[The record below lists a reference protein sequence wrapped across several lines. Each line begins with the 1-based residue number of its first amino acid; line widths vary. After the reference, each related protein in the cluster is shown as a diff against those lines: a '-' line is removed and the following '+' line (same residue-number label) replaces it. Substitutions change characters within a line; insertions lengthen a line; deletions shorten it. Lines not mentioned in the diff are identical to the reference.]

1 MYSKHKDAPPAAT
14 IEKARKILDDLG
26 IKPKLRMLKNT
37 DGIYSAQLFDSEGSW
52 SVNGKGT
59 SEEYCMASAY
69 GECMERLQAYYIY
82 EPVDEKSRKE
92 DGFRLFPDE
101 GQSRTSQCRECYPYF
116 YEELLR
122 MYALEF
128 GIEPSDVDEKEFT
141 DFINIY
147 FTDTV
152 VTAPYFNIK
161 TGEVEMLPEAMIS
174 TLCGSNGLCAGNTPH
189 EALNQGIAEILERH
203 VKDIVFREKLTPP
216 DIPRP
221 FLKERMPELYDTIL
235 QIESMGPYSIIIK
248 DVSLGKG
255 MPVIGAVF
263 TNHKTHCYHAKFGS
277 SFSMD
282 VAVERCL
289 TELFQGFDLQ
299 NIIIH
304 DRFMT
309 PFDIDKSLDWEN
321 PKNRLASLKSDTAS
335 VPLSFFGAEPSW
347 EFKDWEEAEGYGKN
361 SYDNKTAFRFM
372 LDKLSVFS
380 DRIYIRDFG
389 FLKFPAY
396 RIFVP
401 DVSVTRIPIGPRRM
415 KYRMEQKSLNYLRNY
430 PAVSLKKEVLDQCYD
445 FITADDNTQLD
456 NFDDLPLP
464 AVQAVFY
471 YVYGETGKAVNAL
484 SSLNEK
490 YTKFTCAAL
499 ELKMQL
505 LGMETS
511 SRDNI
516 LSLFFEEKEYTFA
529 KRVFRKDE
537 GRKDQTFLIDR
548 LLDPQGKKLFAVKE
562 IPKNVSVTLAMRKKM
577 KENMPDQRR
586 VADLF
591 QEEFL

>member
-1 MYSKHKDAPPAAT
+1 MYSKHKDAAPAAT
-14 IEKARKILDDLG
+14 IERVRRILDDLG
-26 IKPKLRMLKNT
+26 IKSKLRMLKNT
-37 DGIYSAQLFDSEGSW
+37 DGIYSAQLFDTDHNW

-82 EPVDEKSRKE
+82 ELA
-92 DGFRLFPDE
+92 DGQSKKDDFRLFPDE
-101 GQSRTSQCRECYPYF
+101 GQIHTPDCKELYPYL
-116 YEELLR
+116 YGELLR
-122 MYALEF
+122 MYALESK
-128 GIEPSDVDEKEFT
+128 IDPSDVDEKEFQ
-141 DFINIY
+141 DFLNIY

-152 VTAPYFNIK
+152 VTVPYFNVK

-189 EALNQGIAEILERH
+189 EALNQGIAEILERY
-203 VKDIVFREKLTPP
+203 VKDIIFREKLTPP
-216 DIPRP
+216 DIPRS

-235 QIESMGPYSIIIK
+235 RIEAMGPYSIILK

-255 MPVIGAVF
+255 MPVIGAIF
-263 TNHKTHCYHAKFGS
+263 ANHKTHCYHAKFGAC
-277 SFSMD
+277 FSMD

-289 TELFQGFDLQ
+289 TELFQGFDLK
-299 NIIIH
+299 NLIMH
-304 DRFMT
+304 DRFMIR
-309 PFDIDKSLDWEN
+309 FDTDKCLDWEN
-321 PKNRLASLKSDTAS
+321 PVNRIASLKSDTGS

-347 EFKDWEEAEGYGKN
+347 EFKGWEESEGYGKN
-361 SYDNKTAFRFM
+361 SFDNKTAFRFM
-372 LDKLSVFS
+372 MDKLSDFS
-380 DRIYIRDFG
+380 DRIYIRDFSY
-389 FLKFPAY
+389 LKFPAY

-401 DVSVTRIPIGPRRM
+401 DVSVTRIPIGPKRM
-415 KYRMEQKSLNYLRNY
+415 KYKIEQKSLFYLRNY

-445 FITADDNTQLD
+445 YLTADDNIQLE
-456 NFDDLPLP
+456 NFDELPLP

-471 YVYGETGKAVNAL
+471 YVYGETEKAVAAL

-505 LGMETS
+505 LGVETA
-511 SRDNI
+511 SRDRI
-516 LSLFFEEKEYTFA
+516 LSLFFEEKEYSFA
-529 KRVFRKDE
+529 KRVFRREE
-537 GRKDQTFLIDR
+537 GKKDQAFLIDR

-562 IPKNVSVTLAMRKKM
+562 IPRNDSVTLAMRKKIA
-577 KENMPDQRR
+577 ENMPDQRR

-591 QEEFL
+591 QEDFS

>member
-1 MYSKHKDAPPAAT
+1 MYSKHKDAPPAVT
-14 IEKARKILDDLG
+14 IEKVRNILDELG
-26 IKPKLRMLKNT
+26 IKPKLRILKNT
-37 DGIYSAQLFDSEGSW
+37 DGIYSVQLFDSEGSW

-82 EPVDEKSRKE
+82 ESPDDKSLKE

-101 GQSRTSQCRECYPYF
+101 GQCRTAECRELYPYF
-116 YEELLR
+116 YGELLS

-128 GIEPSDVDEKEFT
+128 GIEPSDVDEKEFA

-147 FTDTV
+147 FKETV
-152 VTAPYFNIK
+152 VTVPYFNIK
-161 TGEVEMLPEAMIS
+161 TGKIEMLPEAMIS

-203 VKDIVFREKLTPP
+203 VKDIVFSEKLTPP
-216 DIPRP
+216 DIPRS

-235 QIESMGPYSIIIK
+235 QIESMGPYSIVIK

-299 NIIIH
+299 NPVIH
-304 DRFMT
+304 NYFMV
-309 PFDIDKSLDWEN
+309 PFDIDKCLDWEN
-321 PKNRLASLKSDTAS
+321 PLNRIASLTSDTAS

-347 EFKDWEEAEGYGKN
+347 EFKDWEEAEGYGKK
-361 SYDNKTAFRFM
+361 SFDNKTAFRFM
-372 LDKLSVFS
+372 MDKLSVFS
-380 DRIYIRDFG
+380 DRIYIRDYS

-401 DVSVTRIPIGPRRM
+401 DVSVTRIPIGPKRM
-415 KYRMEQKSLNYLRNY
+415 KYRMEQKSLFFLRNY

-445 FITADDNTQLD
+445 YITADDNIQREKLD
-456 NFDDLPLP
+456 ELSHP
-464 AVQAVFY
+464 AVKAVFY
-471 YVYGETGKAVNAL
+471 YVYGETETAVNAL
-484 SSLNEK
+484 ASIDEK
-490 YTKFTCAAL
+490 YTNYACAAL

-505 LGMETS
+505 LGIETS

-516 LSLFFEEKEYTFA
+516 LSLFFEEKEHAFA
-529 KRVFRKDE
+529 KRVFRREE
-537 GRKDQTFLIDR
+537 GREDQTFLIDR
-548 LLDPQGKKLFAVKE
+548 LIDPQGKKLFAVKK
-562 IPKNVSVTLAMRKKM
+562 IPQNVSVTLAMRKKM